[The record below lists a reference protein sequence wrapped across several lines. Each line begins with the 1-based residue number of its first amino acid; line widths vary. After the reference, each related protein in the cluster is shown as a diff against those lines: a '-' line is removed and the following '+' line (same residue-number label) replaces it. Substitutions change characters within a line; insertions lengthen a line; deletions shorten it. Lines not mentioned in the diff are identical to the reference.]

1 MTNIND
7 REEVKRLV
15 ILGVRGVPAR
25 HGGFE
30 TFAEYLC
37 KYLVEKNWRV
47 IVYCQELGVGSIYES
62 EWLGVKRIHIPVKW
76 EGPLGTIFF
85 DFRSILHSLRHDGV
99 FLTLG
104 YNTAI
109 FNLFHCVFGKMNVI
123 NMDGIEWKRQKWGAF
138 AKCWFWLN
146 ERLGCWF
153 GNHLVADH
161 PRIEDHLATRVSR
174 KKITM
179 IPYGGLEVSAAD
191 ENILVEYD
199 LTKDN
204 YAIVIARPEPENSIL
219 EIVSG
224 FSKKARNKKL
234 VILGNY
240 DKENAYHRAVLAAG
254 SDEVVFLGAIY
265 DVEKVSALRFFSRA
279 YVHGHQV
286 GGTNPSLVE
295 SIGAGN
301 AIVAHDNPF
310 NHWVAKDGALYF
322 SDEKQASVI
331 FEEIFNDDQMIKNL
345 KENTRRNFIE
355 NFQWDSILSQY
366 EALLSSY
373 IVKDAK

>member
-1 MTNIND
+1 MTECGA
-7 REEVKRLV
+7 EERQLNV
-15 ILGVRGVPAR
+15 LGVRGVPAS

-37 KYLVEKNWRV
+37 PYMIHHGWTV
-47 IVYCQELGVGSIYES
+47 IVYCQEDGRGGYYES
-62 EWLGVKRIHIPVKW
+62 EWNGVKRIHIPVNV
-76 EGPLGTIFF
+76 GGALGTVIF
-85 DFRSILHSLRHDGV
+85 DLKSIIHSLRHGGL

-109 FNLFHCVFGKMNVI
+109 FNILHRVFGKVNVV
-123 NMDGIEWKRQKWGAF
+123 NMDGIEWRRQKWGGI

-174 KKITM
+174 EKITM

-191 ENILVEYD
+191 ENILFEYD
-199 LTKDN
+199 LKKDN

-234 VILGNY
+234 VVLGNY

-301 AIVAHDNPF
+301 AIIAHDNPF
-310 NHWVAKDGALYF
+310 NRWVAKDGSLYF
-322 SDEKQASVI
+322 ADESQVSAI
-331 FEEIFNDDQMIKNL
+331 FDEVFQDDQLVDNL
-345 KENTRRNFIE
+345 RQNTRKNFVE
-355 NFQWDSILSQY
+355 NFQWESILAQY
-366 EALLSSY
+366 EKLLSNY
-373 IVKDAK
+373 I

>member
-1 MTNIND
+1 MQ
-7 REEVKRLV
+7 VKKQLIV
-15 ILGVRGVPAR
+15 LGIRGVPAQ

-37 KYLVEKNWRV
+37 PFMIEHGWLVT
-47 IVYCQELGVGSIYES
+47 VYCQEDGGGPNYES
-62 EWLGVKRIHIPVKW
+62 EWNGVKRIHIPVNNS
-76 EGPLGTIFF
+76 GALGTVIF
-85 DFRSILHSLRHDGV
+85 DLKAVIHSLRHNGV

-109 FNLFHCVFGKMNVI
+109 FNLLHRVFRKKNVI
-123 NMDGIEWKRQKWGAF
+123 NMDGIEWRRQKWGAV

-174 KKITM
+174 GKITM
-179 IPYGGLEVSAAD
+179 IPYGGLEVSSAD
-191 ENILVEYD
+191 ENILAEFD
-199 LTKDN
+199 LVKN
-204 YAIVIARPEPENSIL
+204 EYAIVIARPEPENSIL

-224 FSKKARNKKL
+224 FSKKVRGKKL
-234 VILGNY
+234 VVLGNY
-240 DKENAYHRAVLAAG
+240 DNENAYHRAVLNAA

-265 DVEKVSALRFFSRA
+265 DVEKVSALRFYSSA

-301 AIVAHDNPF
+301 AIVAHDNHF
-310 NHWVAKDGALYF
+310 NSWVAKDGAIYF
-322 SDEKQASVI
+322 SGESQASDAFEQI
-331 FEEIFNDDQMIKNL
+331 FRDDQIIESL
-345 KENTRRNFIE
+345 KENTRRNFID
-355 NFQWDSILSQY
+355 NFQWNSILSEY

-373 IVKDAK
+373 ITKDAK